1 MKKSFVV
8 KFAKENKVES
18 SEPWEWDG
26 VVVEGAHDAE
36 FGATDD
42 DDDYFAPSIGFMS
55 MASSVT
61 SPALT
66 AATGSGSPGASEFD
80 PLANAGRL
88 HRTSSLDKEAMS
100 EADLLDIGGDPDF
113 LDSVDVD
120 EEEGEGL
127 REEMD
132 DSDFFDWDGTVDE
145 DAHFD

>member
-1 MKKSFVV
+1 M
-8 KFAKENKVES
+8 E

-26 VVVEGAHDAE
+26 VVVEGAQDAE

-61 SPALT
+61 SPALS
-66 AATGSGSPGASEFD
+66 AAIGSGSPASEFD